1 MRDLSMSRTPFE
13 RPPGAML
20 KWLPVVGT
28 RSRRLRHRLESLSFA
43 RPLEEEGARRLI
55 ILLDELVQLRAT
67 PRQRLELLEL
77 ARPAV
82 RRMVRSLESH
92 YLNLPLLPPP
102 SGRQAAALAHE
113 LAENMIRGYECLVQS
128 LSGAI
133 RARPGRQMAAIAM
146 QRAISAIGGQLFL
159 HSLLYT
165 QAEAGLWARLHRL
178 YAMAETADLE
188 GVAVTDTLLP
198 AGVGSVH
205 AAYMRVL
212 LIASA
217 QPSQLRQPALM
228 ALYRAASRWAQR
240 VALHRNPPD
249 ALFAV
254 QLGQDAPPR
263 LHLSSHPVPEP
274 HLRFFDPRSLANTL
288 SEGTS
293 TALSDVLS
301 RHLRWVWLGPR
312 RRRYPREAGGG
323 HFHVCLGLPDVH
335 GQLRG
340 TEQHTACHQ
349 VQARD
354 RSEGGYRLEWR
365 GETPPE
371 LRVGSLAALRDPA
384 QDAWRVGEIRWVQ
397 NAVERAYF
405 GVALLP
411 SPVHPVRVSAGHDAD
426 SPDSDGYSG
435 GAPALLLPA
444 PTPVDSDLLLLP
456 AQGYRSGEQLAI
468 RVCCAETPE
477 PPARL
482 VRLGLR
488 VGGSPD
494 VTHYTLRD
502 AGETYH

>member
-1 MRDLSMSRTPFE
+1 
-13 RPPGAML
+13 ML

-28 RSRRLRHRLESLSFA
+28 RSRRLRHRLESLSSA

-55 ILLDELVQLRAT
+55 ALLDELVQMRVT

-77 ARPAV
+77 ARPVV

-102 SGRQAAALAHE
+102 SGQQAAALAHE

-133 RARPGRQMAAIAM
+133 RARPGRQIAAIAM
-146 QRAISAIGGQLFL
+146 QRAISAVGGRLFL

-165 QAEAGLWARLHRL
+165 QAEAGLWARLHRF
-178 YAMAETADLE
+178 YAMAEAADLE

-240 VALHRNPPD
+240 VALHPNPPD

-254 QLGQDAPPR
+254 QLDQDAPPR
-263 LHLSSHPVPEP
+263 LHLDSHPVPEP
-274 HLRFFDPRSLANTL
+274 HLRFFDPRPLANTL
-288 SEGTS
+288 TEGTS

-312 RRRYPREAGGG
+312 RRRYPRQSGGG
-323 HFHVCLGLPDVH
+323 HFHICLGLPGVH
-335 GQLRG
+335 GQLSGDERKA
-340 TEQHTACHQ
+340 ACHQ

-354 RSEGGYRLEWR
+354 HSEGGYRLEWQ
-365 GETPPE
+365 GETPRE
-371 LRVGSLAALRDPA
+371 LRVGSLAALRDTA
-384 QDAWRVGEIRWVQ
+384 RDCWRVGEIRWVQ
-397 NAVERAYF
+397 SAGQRAHF

-411 SPVHPVRVSAGHDAD
+411 ASVCPVRVAD
-426 SPDSDGYSG
+426 HRGE

-444 PTPVDSDLLLLP
+444 PTPVDSDILLLP
-456 AQGYRSGEQLAI
+456 AQGYRSGEQLEIQAHS
-468 RVCCAETPE
+468 AASPE
-477 PPARL
+477 QPARP

-494 VTHYTLRD
+494 VTHYTLRE